1 MEMNLYGV
9 ASINLDNIRGREIRK
24 RVIIAVVFYLI
35 AVILCSFIPQR
46 LVHNVLGK
54 SEEIGIG

>member
-9 ASINLDNIRGREIRK
+9 ASINLDKIRGREIRK

-35 AVILCSFIPQR
+35 AVILCSFIP
-46 LVHNVLGK
+46 
-54 SEEIGIG
+54 